1 MAGTQMIKV
10 TLQRDSLQT
19 PWGFRLQGGADFCM
33 PFTVNKITAGSPAD
47 GILHRGDII
56 LDIDQ
61 KPISS
66 MPHADALELVQR
78 AGGQITFLI
87 ERGSTPLGSFMHN
100 QRPMSAMPWSLVNAA
115 SYIDRNFRL
124 PWPASVAPQ
133 SPTAFFR
140 SRALERIPD
149 PKPLLSQTGSPL
161 MPGPVPSVS
170 TKTRGYTK
178 PPVFHTEPTHLSNTS
193 PLPASYSP
201 VRFTY
206 PSSTNNGN
214 YQTVSPT
221 PYQAPWKDS
230 VGHESRR
237 YVPSYQKK
245 VPVNTIIQKQN
256 PNNQKQQR
264 THQQYTTIARQ
275 QQQHYR
281 PASVQPINLVNRQY
295 NSPMS
300 LYSNGNVQDV
310 MKDHVSHITRV
321 SIVPSM
327 PKQSH
332 GNYVIGVSPSHDTY
346 TTASTPICY
355 VKPKQ
360 SVYASDF

>member
-1 MAGTQMIKV
+1 MAGTQMIRV

-19 PWGFRLQGGADFCM
+19 PWGFRLQGGADFCV

-47 GILHRGDII
+47 GILHRGDVI
-56 LDIDQ
+56 LEIDQ
-61 KPISS
+61 KQISS
-66 MPHADALELVQR
+66 MPHVDALELVQR

-87 ERGSTPLGSFMHN
+87 ERGSSPLGSIMNN
-100 QRPMSAMPWSLVNAA
+100 QRPMSAMPWSLVNAT
-115 SYIDRNFRL
+115 SYLNKNFHL
-124 PWPASVAPQ
+124 PWSTPVAPQ

-140 SRALERIPD
+140 SRGMERIPD
-149 PKPLLSQTGSPL
+149 PKPILSQTGSPL

-206 PSSTNNGN
+206 PSTTNNGH
-214 YQTVSPT
+214 YPTVSAAA
-221 PYQAPWKDS
+221 YQPAWKDS
-230 VGHESRR
+230 LGHESNR

-245 VPVNTIIQKQN
+245 VAVNTIIQKQN
-256 PNNQKQQR
+256 PTSQKPQR
-264 THQQYTTIARQ
+264 IHQQYTTIARSPQ
-275 QQQHYR
+275 PYR
-281 PASVQPINLVNRQY
+281 PASVQPISLVNRQY
-295 NSPMS
+295 NSPIS
-300 LYSNGNVQDV
+300 LYSNGNVQDI

-321 SIVPSM
+321 SIIPSM

-332 GNYVIGVSPSHDTY
+332 GNYVIGISPSHDTY

-360 SVYASDF
+360 SAYASDF